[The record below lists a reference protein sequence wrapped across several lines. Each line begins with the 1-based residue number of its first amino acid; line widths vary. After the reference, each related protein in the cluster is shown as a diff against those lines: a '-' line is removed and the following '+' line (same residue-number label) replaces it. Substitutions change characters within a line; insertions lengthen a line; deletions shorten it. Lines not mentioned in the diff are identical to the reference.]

1 MTRARRTGLIA
12 AMALAC
18 AAAASPAPAAALPPG
33 RSGLYGGGAV
43 RDYLQFVSVRV
54 LPGGGLRARAT
65 LVTKCSPRFGESLT
79 ESVSVPNAR
88 LSERGRYSA
97 TRPFSD
103 DVEPGVPGVGGL
115 RTEGT
120 IAFSAEVL
128 RGGLARGT
136 VRVRTTY
143 SDPATGAE
151 LSRCDTG
158 LIRWV
163 ARRPP
168 PDAGVGRPAPRAGTQ
183 RGTTEQEEPFL
194 MRVTRG
200 GRLVRRAGLTVRVDC
215 PSAIGLPLDVV
226 AHRMRLRR
234 GRFGA
239 TDEFQRSFTS
249 SDGTQMVERYS
260 WKLRGRFGRAGAHG
274 SFELHGVARRR
285 GDGERVSSCD
295 TGTIEWRSSR

>member
-1 MTRARRTGLIA
+1 MSRTRRRGLIA
-12 AMALAC
+12 ALAVGC
-18 AAAASPAPAAALPPG
+18 AAAAAPAPAAALPPG

-54 LPGGGLRARAT
+54 LPGGGLRAHAT
-65 LVTKCSPRFGESLT
+65 LVTKCSPRFGDSLT

-88 LSERGRYSA
+88 LSERGRYGA
-97 TRPFSD
+97 TTPFSEE
-103 DVEPGVPGVGGL
+103 VEPGVPGIGGL
-115 RTEGT
+115 RAEGT

-128 RGGLARGT
+128 RGGVARGS

-158 LIRWV
+158 IIRWV

-168 PDAGVGRPAPRAGTQ
+168 PDAGTGRPAPRAGTQ

-194 MRVTRG
+194 MRVARG
-200 GRLVRRAGLTVRVDC
+200 GRLVRRAGLAVRVDC

-226 AHRMRLRR
+226 AHRLRLRR

-249 SDGTQMVERYS
+249 SDGIELVERYS

-274 SFELHGVARRR
+274 SFELHGVVNRRS
-285 GDGERVSSCD
+285 DGERVSSCD
-295 TGTIEWRSSR
+295 TGTIAWRTSR